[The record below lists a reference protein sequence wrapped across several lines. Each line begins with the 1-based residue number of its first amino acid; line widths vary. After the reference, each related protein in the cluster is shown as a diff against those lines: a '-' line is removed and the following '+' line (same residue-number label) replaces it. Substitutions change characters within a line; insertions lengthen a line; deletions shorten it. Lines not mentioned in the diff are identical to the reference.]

1 MDVSACSW
9 ITKKW
14 VHSTFDW
21 LSKENVYRTDSNLDE
36 LLSNNFSVRNLQF
49 LESKWDFIDKRWFH
63 HKILEELKI
72 VNNKNGV
79 NGTIIQ
85 REELK
90 WAHFNKNPSN

>member
-9 ITKKW
+9 STKKW
-14 VHSTFDW
+14 VHWTFDW

-72 VNNKNGV
+72 VNNKNEV

-90 WAHFNKNPSN
+90 